1 MMSKMIGKHESL
13 MLFSLK
19 SSIFTKHDMENAF
32 EKLRGEI
39 ETTVRSE
46 LEMFYRMSGK
56 NLFVKLLRCLHLD
69 VDA

>member
-1 MMSKMIGKHESL
+1 MY
-13 MLFSLK
+13 SLK

-56 NLFVKLLRCLHLD
+56 NQLLNLSRCVHLD

>member
-1 MMSKMIGKHESL
+1 MMSKMIGNL
-13 MLFSLK
+13 IPLNNVNSLK

-46 LEMFYRMSGK
+46 LEMFYRMSGMT
-56 NLFVKLLRCLHLD
+56 FYS
-69 VDA
+69 